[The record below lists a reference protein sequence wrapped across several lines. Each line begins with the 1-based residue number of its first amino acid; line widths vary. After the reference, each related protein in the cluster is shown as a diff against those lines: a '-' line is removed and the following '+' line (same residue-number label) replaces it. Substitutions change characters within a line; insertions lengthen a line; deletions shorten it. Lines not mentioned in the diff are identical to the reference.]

1 MSRGLFI
8 QLGYKGVTA
17 APGIH
22 VAEAQNQK
30 EEKHRRECTPVVS
43 FSENLKTGKALA
55 WGDWMRITGVGRGG
69 SEEGL
74 LILKGRRTVN
84 VSALCSLQ
92 TVHLRLVLFA
102 VGRLYCKREAWKVW
116 GSKFRE
122 TSGICKIPAKLN
134 SGLPNIT
141 GMDCS
146 LPGFSVHGICQAR
159 VLEWVAIAFSKLA
172 KT

>member
-55 WGDWMRITGVGRGG
+55 
-69 SEEGL
+69 
-74 LILKGRRTVN
+74 
-84 VSALCSLQ
+84 
-92 TVHLRLVLFA
+92 
-102 VGRLYCKREAWKVW
+102 
-116 GSKFRE
+116 
-122 TSGICKIPAKLN
+122 
-134 SGLPNIT
+134 
-141 GMDCS
+141 
-146 LPGFSVHGICQAR
+146 
-159 VLEWVAIAFSKLA
+159 
-172 KT
+172 

>member
-55 WGDWMRITGVGRGG
+55 WGDWMRITGGGEGGRWRGAADP
-69 SEEGL
+69 
-74 LILKGRRTVN
+74 KGE
-84 VSALCSLQ
+84 
-92 TVHLRLVLFA
+92 
-102 VGRLYCKREAWKVW
+102 K
-116 GSKFRE
+116 
-122 TSGICKIPAKLN
+122 
-134 SGLPNIT
+134 
-141 GMDCS
+141 DCECVR
-146 LPGFSVHGICQAR
+146 FV
-159 VLEWVAIAFSKLA
+159 
-172 KT
+172 